1 MAVKIRIN
9 VVGNWNGRR
18 YGRPWIAVYKN
29 GKYNWGNYDAI
40 NRVLV
45 VDAEPGDI
53 IVFGQKDY
61 RRPDRSLKAKF
72 VAPAGDYEVALAV
85 WGATNGTVRDQVAA
99 LPQGEIINY

>member
-45 VDAEPGDI
+45 VDA
-53 IVFGQKDY
+53 
-61 RRPDRSLKAKF
+61 
-72 VAPAGDYEVALAV
+72 GDYEVALAV